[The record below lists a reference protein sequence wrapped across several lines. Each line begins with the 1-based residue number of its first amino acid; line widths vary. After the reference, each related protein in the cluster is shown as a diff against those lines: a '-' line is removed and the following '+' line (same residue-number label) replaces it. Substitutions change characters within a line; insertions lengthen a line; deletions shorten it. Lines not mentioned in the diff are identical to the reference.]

1 MFSSSPEILI
11 LTPGRKKIVVVQQWS
26 SSSYADMS
34 LFRVV
39 LAMR

>member
-1 MFSSSPEILI
+1 MFSLSPEILI
-11 LTPGRKKIVVVQQWS
+11 LTPRRKKIVVVQHRS
-26 SSSYADMS
+26 SLYADMS